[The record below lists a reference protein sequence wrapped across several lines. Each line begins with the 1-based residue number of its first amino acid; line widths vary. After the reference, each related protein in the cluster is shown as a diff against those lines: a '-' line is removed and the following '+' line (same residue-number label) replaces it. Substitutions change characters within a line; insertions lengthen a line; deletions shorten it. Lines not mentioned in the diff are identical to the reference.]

1 MDINHKGIITTGEK
15 EAGHKA
21 GEKVEGIKQFFK
33 DYAKVKKYDMAV
45 AMKKMKKSKNCY
57 LFLAP
62 YAILFTLFYVAPVVI
77 SIFFSFT
84 YYNILEK
91 PRFIGLQN
99 YMALFLQ
106 DDIFLTSIKNTLL
119 LAIVTGPLG
128 YIMSFLFAWLIN
140 ELPRWVR
147 TIAVV
152 VFYAPSIAGNCYVI
166 FSVFFRGD
174 AYGYAN
180 AFLMNIGVLD
190 KPILW
195 LTDPKYMLPIC
206 MLVIL
211 WMSLGTGFLSFVAGL
226 QGVDKSQYEAG
237 YMDGVKSRWQELWFI
252 TLPNMKPMLMFG
264 AVMSITQ
271 AFSVCDVTMTLCGYP
286 STDYAAR
293 TIVTHLFDYGFTRFE
308 MGYACA
314 IATILFLI
322 MIVCNKFIQSLLN
335 RVGT

>member
-1 MDINHKGIITTGEK
+1 MK
-15 EAGHKA
+15 EYMRKYFALRKHNMQVAWKKA
-21 GEKVEGIKQFFK
+21 KRS
-33 DYAKVKKYDMAV
+33 
-45 AMKKMKKSKNCY
+45 KMCY
-57 LFLAP
+57 LFLLP
-62 YAILFTLFYVAPVVI
+62 YAVLFTLFFVAPVVI
-77 SIFFSFT
+77 SIFYGFT
-84 YYNILEK
+84 YYNILEP

-99 YMALFLQ
+99 YISLVLE
-106 DDIFLTSIKNTLL
+106 DDIFLIGLKNTLMI
-119 LAIVTGPLG
+119 AIITGPLG

-147 TIAVV
+147 SVAVV

-174 AYGYAN
+174 AWGYVN
-180 AFLMNIGVLD
+180 AFLMNIGIINE
-190 KPILW
+190 PILW
-195 LTDPKYMLPIC
+195 FINPTYMLPIC

-226 QGVDKSQYEAG
+226 QGVDKSQFEAG
-237 YMDGVKSRWQELWFI
+237 YMDGVKNRWQELWYI
-252 TLPNMKPMLMFG
+252 TLPNMRPMLMFG

-271 AFSVCDVTMTLCGYP
+271 AFGVCDVTMALCGYP

-314 IATILFLI
+314 IATILFLM
-322 MIVCNKFIQSLLN
+322 MILCNKAIQSLLR

>member
-1 MDINHKGIITTGEK
+1 MSVAWK
-15 EAGHKA
+15 KA
-21 GEKVEGIKQFFK
+21 KRS
-33 DYAKVKKYDMAV
+33 
-45 AMKKMKKSKNCY
+45 KMCY
-57 LFLAP
+57 VFLAP
-62 YAILFTLFYVAPVVI
+62 YAILFSLFVILPVI
-77 SIFFSFT
+77 SSIFFSFT

-91 PRFIGLQN
+91 PRFIGLSN
-99 YMALFLQ
+99 YISLILE
-106 DDIFLTSIKNTLL
+106 DDIFLIGIKNTLL
-119 LAIVTGPLG
+119 IAVITGPLG

-147 TIAVV
+147 SVAVV

-174 AYGYAN
+174 AYGYVN
-180 AFLMNIGVLD
+180 AFLMKLGIID
-190 KPILW
+190 SPILW
-195 LTDPKYMLPIC
+195 FINPKYMLPIC

-226 QGVDKSQYEAG
+226 QGVDRAQFEAG
-237 YMDGVKSRWQELWFI
+237 YMDGIRNRWQELWYI

-271 AFSVCDVTMTLCGYP
+271 AFGVCDVTMALCGYP

-293 TIVTHLFDYGFTRFE
+293 TVVTHLFDYGYSRFE
-308 MGYACA
+308 MGYASA

-322 MIVCNKFIQSLLN
+322 MILCNKAIQSLLR

>member
-1 MDINHKGIITTGEK
+1 MVIIMK
-15 EAGHKA
+15 E
-21 GEKVEGIKQFFK
+21 
-33 DYAKVKKYDMAV
+33 YLKKYVMLRRHNMSA
-45 AMKKMKKSKNCY
+45 AWKKAKRSKMCY
-57 LFLAP
+57 VFLAP
-62 YAILFTLFYVAPVVI
+62 YAILFSLFVILPVI
-77 SIFFSFT
+77 SSIFFSFT

-91 PRFIGLQN
+91 PRFIGLSN
-99 YMALFLQ
+99 YISLILE
-106 DDIFLTSIKNTLL
+106 DDIFLIGIKNTLL
-119 LAIVTGPLG
+119 IAVITGPLG

-147 TIAVV
+147 SVAVV

-174 AYGYAN
+174 AYGYVN
-180 AFLMNIGVLD
+180 AFLMKLGIID
-190 KPILW
+190 SPILW
-195 LTDPKYMLPIC
+195 FINPKYMLPIC

-226 QGVDKSQYEAG
+226 QGVDRAQFEAG
-237 YMDGVKSRWQELWFI
+237 YMDGIRNRWQELWYI

-271 AFSVCDVTMTLCGYP
+271 AFGVCDVTMALCGYP

-293 TIVTHLFDYGFTRFE
+293 TVVTHLFDYGYSRFE
-308 MGYACA
+308 MGYASA

-322 MIVCNKFIQSLLN
+322 MILCNKAIQSLLR

>member
-1 MDINHKGIITTGEK
+1 MSEYFRKYIALRKHNIQVAIK
-15 EAGHKA
+15 KA
-21 GEKVEGIKQFFK
+21 
-33 DYAKVKKYDMAV
+33 
-45 AMKKMKKSKNCY
+45 KKSKNCY

-62 YAILFTLFYVAPVVI
+62 YAILFTMFYIFPVVA
-77 SIFFSFT
+77 SIFYSFT

-99 YMALFLQ
+99 YIALILE
-106 DDIFLTSIKNTLL
+106 DDIFLTSIKNTFMI
-119 LAIVTGPLG
+119 AIITGPLG
-128 YIMSFLFAWLIN
+128 YILSFLFAWLIN
-140 ELPRWVR
+140 ELPRWIRSV
-147 TIAVV
+147 AVI

-174 AYGYAN
+174 AYGYVN
-180 AFLMNIGVLD
+180 AFLMNVGIID
-190 KPILW
+190 KPVLW
-195 LTDPKYMLPIC
+195 VINPDYMLPIC

-226 QGVDKSQYEAG
+226 QGVDRSQFEAG
-237 YMDGVKSRWQELWFI
+237 YMDGIKNRWQELWFI

-271 AFSVCDVTMTLCGYP
+271 AFGVCDVTMALCGYP

-293 TIVTHLFDYGFTRFE
+293 TIVTHLFDYGFSRFE

-314 IATILFLI
+314 IATVLFLI
-322 MIVCNKFIQSLLN
+322 MILCNKAIQNLLS

>member
-1 MDINHKGIITTGEK
+1 MK
-15 EAGHKA
+15 EYFRKYVMLRRHNLQVA
-21 GEKVEGIKQFFK
+21 
-33 DYAKVKKYDMAV
+33 VKKA
-45 AMKKMKKSKNCY
+45 KKSKMCY
-57 LFLAP
+57 AFLAP
-62 YAILFTLFYVAPVVI
+62 YAVLFALFFVAPVVI

-84 YYNILEK
+84 YYNILEP

-99 YMALFLQ
+99 YISLILE
-106 DDIFLTSIKNTLL
+106 DDIFLQAIKNTLMI
-119 LAIVTGPLG
+119 AIVTGPLG

-147 TIAVV
+147 SVAVV
-152 VFYAPSIAGNCYVI
+152 VFYAPSIAGNLFTI

-174 AYGYAN
+174 AYGYVN
-180 AFLMNIGVLD
+180 AFLMDLGVID
-190 KPILW
+190 APVLW
-195 LTDPKYMLPIC
+195 LINPTYMLPVC

-226 QGVDKSQYEAG
+226 QGVDRSQFEAG
-237 YMDGVKSRWQELWFI
+237 YMDGIKNRWQELWYI

-264 AVMSITQ
+264 AIMSITQ
-271 AFSVCDVTMTLCGYP
+271 AFGVCDVTMQLCGYP

-308 MGYACA
+308 MGYACS
-314 IATILFLI
+314 IATILFL
-322 MIVCNKFIQSLLN
+322 MMYLCNKAIQSLLR

>member
-1 MDINHKGIITTGEK
+1 MK
-15 EAGHKA
+15 EYLNKYFRLRKHNMSVAWKKA
-21 GEKVEGIKQFFK
+21 KRS
-33 DYAKVKKYDMAV
+33 
-45 AMKKMKKSKNCY
+45 KMCY

-62 YAILFTLFYVAPVVI
+62 YAILFGLFVILPVI
-77 SIFFSFT
+77 SSIFFSFT

-91 PRFIGLQN
+91 PRFIGLSN
-99 YMALFLQ
+99 YISLILE
-106 DDIFLTSIKNTLL
+106 DDIFLIGIKNTLL
-119 LAIVTGPLG
+119 IAVITGPLG

-147 TIAVV
+147 SVAVV

-174 AYGYAN
+174 AYGYVN
-180 AFLMNIGVLD
+180 AFLMNLGIID
-190 KPILW
+190 SPILW
-195 LTDPKYMLPIC
+195 FINPKYMLPIC

-226 QGVDKSQYEAG
+226 QGVDRAQFEAG
-237 YMDGVKSRWQELWFI
+237 YMDGIKNRWQELWYI

-271 AFSVCDVTMTLCGYP
+271 AFGVCDVTMALCGYP

-293 TIVTHLFDYGFTRFE
+293 TVVTHLFDYGYSRFE
-308 MGYACA
+308 MGYASA
-314 IATILFLI
+314 IATILFMM
-322 MIVCNKFIQSLLN
+322 MILCNKAIQSLLK